1 MPHFR
6 AILSMLRRLAL
17 FDLDNTLLAGDSDHA
32 WGEFLIA
39 KNLVDETKHRAE
51 NDKFYKQYQ
60 LGDLDIHAY
69 VKFSLS
75 PILKLSSEEREKLHK
90 EFMRE
95 AVEPMMLEKARA
107 LVDQHKSAGDIC
119 VIITATNEFITT
131 PIAEQFQ
138 VSKLLATDL
147 EVEGDCY
154 TGSISG
160 IPCYQSGKVAKLD
173 QWLQLQSDELKVEE
187 SIFYSDSIN
196 DLDLMN
202 YVATPIAVDPDIK
215 LRQAATDNGWDII
228 SLRG

>member
-1 MPHFR
+1 
-6 AILSMLRRLAL
+6 MLRRLAL

-39 KNLVDETKHRAE
+39 QNLVDETQHRAE

-60 LGDLDIHAY
+60 DGDLDIHAY
-69 VKFSLS
+69 VRFSLS
-75 PILKLSSEEREKLHK
+75 PILNLSSEERAKLHK

-95 AVEPMMLEKARA
+95 AVEPMMLEKAHA
-107 LVDQHKSAGDIC
+107 LVDHHKSAGDIC
-119 VIITATNEFITT
+119 VIITATNEFITA

-138 VSKLLATDL
+138 VSQLLATDL
-147 EVEGDCY
+147 EVEGGCF
-154 TGSISG
+154 TGNISG
-160 IPCYQSGKVAKLD
+160 IPCYQSGKVTKLD
-173 QWLQLQSDELKVEE
+173 QWLQSQKDELNVEE

-215 LRQAATDNGWDII
+215 LRQAATTNGWDII
-228 SLRG
+228 SLRD